1 VKRCGFVAV
10 LGETNAGK
18 STLINKMVGQKVSIV
33 SRKAQTTMF
42 KINGIAIRNECQ
54 IIFTDTPGF
63 SRVKHVEALAKVAW
77 DSFRE
82 ADEILFTVDVC
93 KKNFDLSIALLK
105 KIHASKKVSL
115 IVNKVDLIHKPRLL
129 EIAKMFSEI
138 RNFENVFM
146 VSGLTGSGTDKILD
160 FLAGT
165 LPESEWIYDED
176 TVTDLSFD
184 KYVAEITREHVY
196 HRLHQEIP
204 YRCTVK
210 TESYEDQSDGSVK
223 IVQNIFVRSEMH
235 RAIFIGHDGG
245 KIKAVG
251 VAARKELS
259 TLLDREV
266 HLFLH
271 VLLNNQSST
280 TSVS

>member
-33 SRKAQTTMF
+33 SRKAQTTIF
-42 KINGIAIRNECQ
+42 KINGIAIHGECQ

-63 SRVKHVEALAKVAW
+63 SKIKHREVLEKITW
-77 DSFRE
+77 DTFRE
-82 ADEILFTVDVC
+82 ADDILFVVDVC
-93 KKNFDLSIALLK
+93 KKNFDLSVALLK
-105 KIHASKKVSL
+105 KIHSSKKVSL
-115 IVNKVDLIHKPRLL
+115 VMNKVDLIHKPRLL
-129 EIAKMFSEI
+129 EIAEMFGEI

-165 LPESEWIYDED
+165 LPEGEWIYNEDEI
-176 TVTDLSFD
+176 TDLSFD
-184 KYVAEITREHVY
+184 KYAAEITREHIY

-204 YRCTVK
+204 YKCTVK
-210 TESYEDQSDGSVK
+210 TESCEDQSDGSLR
-223 IVQNIFVRSEMH
+223 IVQSIFVKSESHRS
-235 RAIFIGHDGG
+235 IFIGHGGG

-251 VAARKELS
+251 IAARKELS
-259 TLLDREV
+259 ELSDREI

-271 VLLNNQSST
+271 VLLDS
-280 TSVS
+280 

>member
-1 VKRCGFVAV
+1 MKRCGFVAV

-33 SRKAQTTMF
+33 SRKAQTTIF
-42 KINGIAIRNECQ
+42 KINGIAIHGECQ

-63 SRVKHVEALAKVAW
+63 SKIKHREVLEKITW
-77 DSFRE
+77 DTFRE
-82 ADEILFTVDVC
+82 ADDILFVVDVC
-93 KKNFDLSIALLK
+93 KKNFDLSVALLK
-105 KIHASKKVSL
+105 KIHSSKKVSL
-115 IVNKVDLIHKPRLL
+115 VMNKVDLIHKPRLL
-129 EIAKMFSEI
+129 EIAEMFGEI

-165 LPESEWIYDED
+165 LPEGEWIYNEDEI
-176 TVTDLSFD
+176 TDLSFD
-184 KYVAEITREHVY
+184 KYAAEITREHIY

-204 YRCTVK
+204 YKCTVK
-210 TESYEDQSDGSVK
+210 TESCEDQSDGSLR
-223 IVQNIFVRSEMH
+223 IVQSIFVKSESHRS
-235 RAIFIGHDGG
+235 IFIGHGGG

-251 VAARKELS
+251 IAARKELS
-259 TLLDREV
+259 ELSDREI

-271 VLLNNQSST
+271 VLLDS
-280 TSVS
+280 

>member
-33 SRKAQTTMF
+33 SRKAQTTIF
-42 KINGIAIRNECQ
+42 KINGIAIHGECQ

-63 SRVKHVEALAKVAW
+63 SKVKHREVLEKITW
-77 DSFRE
+77 DTFRE
-82 ADEILFTVDVC
+82 ADDILFVVDVC
-93 KKNFDLSIALLK
+93 KKNFDLSVALLK
-105 KIHASKKVSL
+105 KIHSSKKVSL
-115 IVNKVDLIHKPRLL
+115 VMNKVDLIHKPRLL
-129 EIAKMFSEI
+129 EIAEMFGEI

-165 LPESEWIYDED
+165 LPEGEWIYDED
-176 TVTDLSFD
+176 EITDLSFD
-184 KYVAEITREHVY
+184 KYAAEITREHIY

-204 YRCTVK
+204 YKCTVK
-210 TESYEDQSDGSVK
+210 TESCEDQPDGSLR
-223 IVQNIFVRSEMH
+223 IVQSIFVKSESHRS
-235 RAIFIGHDGG
+235 IFIGHGGG

-259 TLLDREV
+259 ELSDREI

-271 VLLNNQSST
+271 VLLDN
-280 TSVS
+280 